1 MSISADWTRGEFPNR
16 TRTQFESDSRTFW
29 SLRDINHIVLPSLA
43 PESGIEFSSF
53 VWLGLMH
60 PAWAPTDQAEG
71 TIQVTT
77 RVLHRA
83 ESNGMQSV
91 PTFQL
96 QFVPVRQ
103 SSLLEFPQS
112 LAEAS
117 EQDNSSPSGSGC
129 MRGIQSA
136 LAIEAVAALMF
147 YGLWQLLHLLR

>member
-1 MSISADWTRGEFPNR
+1 MHQLGTGSK
-16 TRTQFESDSRTFW
+16 TF
-29 SLRDINHIVLPSLA
+29 SGLRDINHTILPSLA
-43 PESGIEFSSF
+43 PESGIEFSTF
-53 VWLGLMH
+53 VWLGLMY

-71 TIQVTT
+71 IIQVTT

-96 QFVPVRQ
+96 QFVPARR

-117 EQDNSSPSGSGC
+117 EQDNSSPSRPGC

-136 LAIEAVAALMF
+136 LAIEAVATLMF
-147 YGLWQLLHLLR
+147 YGLWQLSHLLR

>member
-1 MSISADWTRGEFPNR
+1 
-16 TRTQFESDSRTFW
+16 
-29 SLRDINHIVLPSLA
+29 LA
-43 PESGIEFSSF
+43 PKSDIEFSTF
-53 VWLGLMH
+53 AWLDLIP

-91 PTFQL
+91 PTFRL
-96 QFVPVRQ
+96 QFEPVRQ
-103 SSLLEFPQS
+103 SPLEFPQS

-117 EQDNSSPSGSGC
+117 DQDNSSPSRPGC
-129 MRGIQSA
+129 MRGIRSA

-147 YGLWQLLHLLR
+147 YGLWQLSHLLR

>member
-1 MSISADWTRGEFPNR
+1 LLL
-16 TRTQFESDSRTFW
+16 
-29 SLRDINHIVLPSLA
+29 LRDINHTILPSLV
-43 PESGIEFSSF
+43 PESGIEFSTF

-71 TIQVTT
+71 TVQVTA
-77 RVLHRA
+77 RVLQRA
-83 ESNGMQSV
+83 ESDGMQSV

-96 QFVPVRQ
+96 QFVRQ
-103 SSLLEFPQS
+103 SSVLEFPQS

-117 EQDNSSPSGSGC
+117 QQDNSSPSRPGC

-147 YGLWQLLHLLR
+147 YGLWQLSHLLR

>member
-1 MSISADWTRGEFPNR
+1 MY
-16 TRTQFESDSRTFW
+16 
-29 SLRDINHIVLPSLA
+29 
-43 PESGIEFSSF
+43 
-53 VWLGLMH
+53 
-60 PAWAPTDQAEG
+60 PAWAPTDQAG
-71 TIQVTT
+71 GIIQVTT

-83 ESNGMQSV
+83 DSNGMQSV

-96 QFVPVRQ
+96 QFLPARR

-117 EQDNSSPSGSGC
+117 EQDNSSPSRPGC

-147 YGLWQLLHLLR
+147 YGLWQLSHLLR

>member
-1 MSISADWTRGEFPNR
+1 MY
-16 TRTQFESDSRTFW
+16 
-29 SLRDINHIVLPSLA
+29 
-43 PESGIEFSSF
+43 
-53 VWLGLMH
+53 

-71 TIQVTT
+71 IIQVTT

-96 QFVPVRQ
+96 QFVPARR

-117 EQDNSSPSGSGC
+117 EQDNSSPSRPGC

-136 LAIEAVAALMF
+136 LAIEAVATLMF
-147 YGLWQLLHLLR
+147 YGLWQLSHLLR